1 MSAEFF
7 DAVCQGFQ
15 VASCKV
21 GASQTGKARLHSSW
35 LKFASYWFVAYTVVA
50 VLPGSVASAQNA
62 AGLSKKYHE
71 ENAAGIIWDFREF
84 LSMPNVAENIDDML
98 VNANYI
104 CLLYTSDAADDP

>member
-1 MSAEFF
+1 M
-7 DAVCQGFQ
+7 
-15 VASCKV
+15 
-21 GASQTGKARLHSSW
+21 
-35 LKFASYWFVAYTVVA
+35 
-50 VLPGSVASAQNA
+50 LPGSVASAQNA

-104 CLLYTSDAADDP
+104 VGYIGKRGFKSEIISPQGRAVCCSRADGLAECACGSDLRSL